1 MKHNEWENDG
11 FDELL
16 RDALASDAAP
26 SGDFT
31 ERLMEQVRRTPQ
43 EKAKNRPY
51 KKILA
56 AVAACAVIA
65 VAIPLVMPHGSIEA
79 GADNAAPMMDMTA
92 DDGAYDNEYM
102 TSGAPSGDREPAD
115 SQQKVTE
122 DAKNGADD
130 LPLIDADQEITLV
143 GQDAAD
149 AKAALDEMG
158 IQPTAAENSSYT
170 YDLTEQQA
178 QELGKTVMALYSVE
192 GDLILV
198 LEVTE

>member
-65 VAIPLVMPHGSIEA
+65 VAIPLVMPHGNSTA
-79 GADNAAPMMDMTA
+79 SADNAAPMMDMTA
-92 DDGAYDNEYM
+92 DDGAYDL
-102 TSGAPSGDREPAD
+102 S
-115 SQQKVTE
+115 
-122 DAKNGADD
+122 
-130 LPLIDADQEITLV
+130 LIHI
-143 GQDAAD
+143 
-149 AKAALDEMG
+149 
-158 IQPTAAENSSYT
+158 
-170 YDLTEQQA
+170 
-178 QELGKTVMALYSVE
+178 
-192 GDLILV
+192 
-198 LEVTE
+198 